1 MSHTL
6 VIQARAKRDIHRIVT
21 WIRKRSAT
29 GSQRWVNSLAKATN
43 SILDNPSGLPL
54 ASELPLQEL
63 RVREKLFKTRAGLTY
78 RILFLIDGDI
88 VYVVR
93 VRGPGQSPVRF
104 GGKHGK
110 N

>member
-1 MSHTL
+1 MNYTL

-21 WIRKRSAT
+21 WIRKRSPA
-29 GSQRWVNSLAKATN
+29 GSQRWVNALVKATN
-43 SILDNPSGLPL
+43 SIVDNPTGLPL

-63 RVREKLFKTRAGLTY
+63 RVREKLFKTRQGLTY
-78 RILFLIDGDI
+78 RILFLIDGDSAYI
-88 VYVVR
+88 VR
-93 VRGPGQSPVRF
+93 VRGPRQRPVRF

>member
-21 WIRKRSAT
+21 WIRKRSQT
-29 GSQRWVNSLAKATN
+29 GSQRWLNALAKATN
-43 SILDNPSGLPL
+43 SILDQPSGLPF

-63 RVREKLFKTRAGLTY
+63 RVREKLFKTRRGLMY

-88 VYVVR
+88 VFVVR
-93 VRGPGQSPVRF
+93 VRGSGQRPVRF
-104 GGKHGK
+104 SGKHGK
-110 N
+110 H